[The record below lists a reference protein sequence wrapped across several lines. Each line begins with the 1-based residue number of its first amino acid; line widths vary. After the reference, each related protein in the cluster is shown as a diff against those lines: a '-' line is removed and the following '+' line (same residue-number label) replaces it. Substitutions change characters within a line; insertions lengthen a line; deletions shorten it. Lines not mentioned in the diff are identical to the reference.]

1 MNAAFSSWKKDG
13 DYDCLELDRIVEVNK
28 QMTSEVEPDIANTS
42 STKIWYLMVTAIV
55 LIIDQFTK
63 YWMSI
68 NLSEGDEIDV
78 IRGFFKFS
86 YTENPGIAFG
96 MLNNGN
102 VKWLLVTI
110 SIGAIMVVAFYI
122 MRTASSNR
130 LLLWSLALLAA
141 GISGNLVDRVRMG
154 RVIDFILIY
163 YRDYQ
168 WPVFNIADTA
178 ITIGAAL
185 MAIELFI
192 PSQHERVAVPE
203 PIEAPVI
210 DGTQE

>member
-1 MNAAFSSWKKDG
+1 LQLLIQTLILKRRQQRKQEQ
-13 DYDCLELDRIVEVNK
+13 EL
-28 QMTSEVEPDIANTS
+28 MSSEVLATKN
-42 STKIWYLMVTAIV
+42 STMKLWYLFIAALVM
-55 LIIDQFTK
+55 LFDQFTK
-63 YWMSI
+63 YWVSVK
-68 NLSEGDEIDV
+68 LREGDEIDV

-110 SIGAIMVVAFYI
+110 SVVAILVVVYY
-122 MRTASSNR
+122 MRRTPASNT

-141 GISGNLVDRVRMG
+141 GICGNLIDRVRLG
-154 RVIDFILIY
+154 RVIDFILLY
-163 YRDYQ
+163 YKDYQ

-185 MAIELFI
+185 MAIELFLA
-192 PSQHERVAVPE
+192 PQAERPTVVEPVEVPNVDS
-203 PIEAPVI
+203 P
-210 DGTQE
+210 

>member
-1 MNAAFSSWKKDG
+1 M
-13 DYDCLELDRIVEVNK
+13 I
-28 QMTSEVEPDIANTS
+28 SENPNANTNS
-42 STKIWYLMVTAIV
+42 VKTWYLVVTAIV
-55 LIIDQFTK
+55 LMIDQFTK

-68 NLSEGDEIDV
+68 NLREGDEIEV
-78 IRGFFKFS
+78 IRGFFRFS

-102 VKWLLVTI
+102 VKWLLVAI
-110 SIGAIMVVAFYI
+110 SVAAIAVVAFY
-122 MRTASSNR
+122 MTRTSSSNR

-141 GISGNLVDRVRMG
+141 GISGNLIDRVRMG

-163 YRDYQ
+163 YKDYQ

-192 PSQHERVAVPE
+192 PPHQERAAAA
-203 PIEAPVI
+203 APVESPTA
-210 DGTQE
+210 DAAQE

>member
-1 MNAAFSSWKKDG
+1 MGWWWTIRTLIRRQGSS
-13 DYDCLELDRIVEVNK
+13 
-28 QMTSEVEPDIANTS
+28 MTSETEHENNNAV
-42 STKIWYLMVTAIV
+42 KIWYLMITAVV
-55 LIIDQFTK
+55 LMIDQFTK
-63 YWMSI
+63 LWMSI
-68 NLSEGDEIDV
+68 NLREGDEIDV

-110 SIGAIMVVAFYI
+110 SVGAIVVVAFY
-122 MRTASSNR
+122 MTRTSSKNR

-163 YRDYQ
+163 YKDYQ
-168 WPVFNIADTA
+168 WPVFNVADTA

-192 PSQHERVAVPE
+192 PAHQERAASAA
-203 PIEAPVI
+203 PIDSPTA
-210 DGTQE
+210 DAAQE